1 MEIEGL
7 VHKVYPVENG
17 ESKAGKA
24 YSRTTIIIDT
34 QKKYDPLVAVDVFG
48 ADKCDMAL
56 NLKIGEKVKLFINI
70 KSREYKGK
78 WYTSANLWKVENL
91 DQAQPSQQAQ
101 KEPLGDISPEAESD
115 EDEEIPF

>member
-1 MEIEGL
+1 MEVEGI

-34 QKKYDPLVAVDVFG
+34 QKQYDPLVAIDVFG

-56 NLKIGEKVKLFINI
+56 KLEVGKKVKAFINI
-70 KSREYKGK
+70 KSREYKDK
-78 WYTSANLWKVENL
+78 WYTSANLWKIESQN
-91 DQAQPSQQAQ
+91 QQPQQEQ
-101 KEPLGDISPEAESD
+101 KEPLGDINSYQ
-115 EDEEIPF
+115 EDDDDDDDLPF